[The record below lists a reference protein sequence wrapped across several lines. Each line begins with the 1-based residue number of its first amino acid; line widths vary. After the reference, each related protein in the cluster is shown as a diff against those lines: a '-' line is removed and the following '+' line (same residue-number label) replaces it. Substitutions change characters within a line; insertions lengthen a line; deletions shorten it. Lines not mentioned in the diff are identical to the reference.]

1 MDLSTAADM
10 AIDVGIYAVMVLSIF
25 ILVEMATSTAVDI
38 YINLQDRTIYTAIEM
53 SIQAI
58 V

>member
-1 MDLSTAADM
+1 
-10 AIDVGIYAVMVLSIF
+10 MVLSIF

-38 YINLQDRTIYTAIEM
+38 YINLQDRTLCTAIEM

-58 V
+58 VCVDGYIGGYVDGYVY